1 MPKPFKPQKI
11 NRILDANIN
20 RIKEGLR
27 VSEEIARF
35 ILDDPGLTRE
45 LKRARHSINRAV
57 ECLPGSKR
65 LLLERDSEKD
75 VGKEIYAGE
84 LKRKGISDIFFANMQ
99 RSKESLRVLE
109 EFSKLLDK
117 KAAVSFKKIR
127 YALYEIEKRA
137 AKKVAA
143 LSDPG

>member
-1 MPKPFKPQKI
+1 LPKPFKPQKI